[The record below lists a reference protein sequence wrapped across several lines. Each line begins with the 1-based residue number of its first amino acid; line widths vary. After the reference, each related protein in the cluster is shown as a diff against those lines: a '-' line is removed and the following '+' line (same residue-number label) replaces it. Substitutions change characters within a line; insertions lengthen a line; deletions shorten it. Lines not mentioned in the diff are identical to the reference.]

1 TFTEAD
7 KRGKLRLVIS
17 PDGREGSLR
26 IHQDVA
32 LFASVLSDGDTV
44 HHDIAAGRRAW
55 VQVARGAVTVNG
67 QALSAGDGAGITDE
81 ASVEITATGDSD
93 AEFLLFDLR

>member
-1 TFTEAD
+1 
-7 KRGKLRLVIS
+7 
-17 PDGREGSLR
+17 
-26 IHQDVA
+26 
-32 LFASVLSDGDTV
+32 
-44 HHDIAAGRRAW
+44 AW